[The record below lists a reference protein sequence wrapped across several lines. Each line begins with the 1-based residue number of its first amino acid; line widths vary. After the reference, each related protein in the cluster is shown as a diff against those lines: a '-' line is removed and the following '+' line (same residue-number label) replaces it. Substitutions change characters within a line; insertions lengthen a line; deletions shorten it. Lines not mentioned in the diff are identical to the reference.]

1 MPVRAADGRGERHA
15 RPPQPA
21 SGVLGRRDGPTG
33 AGSGPRGPLD
43 LVEHRVSGFLFDPA
57 LPGDLG
63 SWVAVVEQLLAHYG
77 AVAAGRLVA
86 GSLRGTGG

>member
-1 MPVRAADGRGERHA
+1 MSDTPGRPN
-15 RPPQPA
+15 RPPVFSAAATGLPVLAPA
-21 SGVLGRRDGPTG
+21 R
-33 AGSGPRGPLD
+33 RGPLD

-77 AVAAGRLVA
+77 AVA
-86 GSLRGTGG
+86 RGDSSRAA